1 MTYNELVTAIQDYC
15 ETTFATAD
23 INTFITQAEQ
33 RIYNTVQISNLRR
46 NVTGLLSI
54 SNQYLACPGDF
65 LSAYSIAIYPVSGGE
80 YIFLLNKDVNFIR
93 EAYPNPATTGVP
105 KHYAL
110 FGPQSGDVNEL
121 TFIVGPTPSSAY
133 NVELNYYYY
142 PPSIVTATNTWLG
155 DNFDSA
161 LLYGALCEAIT
172 YMKGEPDLVKLYQ
185 DRYVQTIALLKN
197 LGDGKQRADAYRDGQ
212 VRVQV
217 S

>member
-33 RIYNTVQISNLRR
+33 RIYNTVQISNLRK

-121 TFIVGPTPSSAY
+121 TFIVGPTPSSATLCY
-133 NVELNYYYY
+133 SFLPTHIRNCSFTFQTCTYRTSPMLKFKMCENQSYYFRLFKT
-142 PPSIVTATNTWLG
+142 S
-155 DNFDSA
+155 
-161 LLYGALCEAIT
+161 
-172 YMKGEPDLVKLYQ
+172 
-185 DRYVQTIALLKN
+185 
-197 LGDGKQRADAYRDGQ
+197 
-212 VRVQV
+212 
-217 S
+217 